1 MARVALACWGSYG
14 DLFPYLAIASA
25 LRDRGHTP
33 VIASCPYYRELVER
47 EGVTFAP
54 LRPDV
59 RPDDRTLLRQV
70 MDPRRG
76 SEAIV
81 KDLLAPAV
89 RQSYDDIVAAAK
101 GADVLVGHP
110 VVFAV
115 PLAAERLGLPWVSSV
130 LAPTSFFSLHDF
142 PALPAAPWLRHIT
155 RLGPWPG
162 RALMALV
169 RRTTRTWLTP
179 VTAFRA
185 ELGLPPAAHPL
196 FEGQFSPHGNLALF
210 SRAFAEPQ
218 RDWPAR
224 THVTGFPFYNRA
236 IPMPPE
242 VRAFLDSGDPPVVFT
257 LGSAAVSAAGTFYEE
272 SARAVTALGCRAVM
286 LVGRYSDNI
295 PAQVSA
301 GTLVI
306 DSAPHDQ
313 LFPRAAVVVHQ
324 GGAGTT
330 GQAMRSGRPQ
340 LAVPH
345 AHDQADNAQRVATLG
360 VARVVYPGRYHAPR
374 VAHDLHALMTDGA
387 MAARADGLAR
397 QVRAEHGADA
407 AAAAILAVIGAR

>member
-1 MARVALACWGSYG
+1 MARVLLTCWGSYG
-14 DLFPYLAIASA
+14 DLFPYLAIAAA

-33 VIASCPYYRELVER
+33 VIASCPYYQELVER
-47 EGVTFAP
+47 EGIIFAP

-59 RPDDRTLLRQV
+59 QPDDRTLLRQV

-76 SEAIV
+76 TEVIV

-89 RQSYDDIVAAAK
+89 RQSYDDIVAAAD

-110 VVFAV
+110 VVFAA
-115 PLAAERLGLPWVSSV
+115 PLAAERLKLPWLSSV
-130 LAPTSFFSLHDF
+130 LAPTSLFSLHDF
-142 PALPAAPWLRHIT
+142 PALPAAPWLHRIT

-162 RALMALV
+162 RAIMALV
-169 RRTTRTWLTP
+169 RRTTRTWLAP
-179 VTAFRA
+179 VTALRA

-210 SRAFAEPQ
+210 SRTFAQ
-218 RDWPAR
+218 AQVDWPPR

-242 VRAFLDSGDPPVVFT
+242 LSAFLDSGEPPVVFT
-257 LGSAAVSAAGTFYEE
+257 LGSAAVSAAGSFYEE
-272 SARAVTALGCRAVM
+272 SARAITALGCRAVL
-286 LVGRYSDNI
+286 LVGRHADNI
-295 PAQVSA
+295 PAHVPA

-313 LFPRAAVVVHQ
+313 LFPRASVVVHQ

-330 GQAMRSGRPQ
+330 GQAMRGGHPQ
-340 LAVPH
+340 LVVPH
-345 AHDQADNAQRVATLG
+345 AHDQADNAQRVVSLG
-360 VARVVYPGRYHAPR
+360 LARVVYPARYKAAR
-374 VAHDLHALMTDGA
+374 VAHELHALLGDGG
-387 MAARADGLAR
+387 MAARAAAIGTE
-397 QVRAEHGADA
+397 VRAESGAEA
-407 AAAAILAVIGAR
+407 AATAILEVVGAR